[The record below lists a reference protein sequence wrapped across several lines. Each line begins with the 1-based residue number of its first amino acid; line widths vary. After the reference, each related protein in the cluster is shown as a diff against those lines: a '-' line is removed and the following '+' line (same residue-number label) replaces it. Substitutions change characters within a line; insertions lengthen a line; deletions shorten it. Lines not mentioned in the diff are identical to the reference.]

1 MKRSTTIALNALSKF
16 LGAILLLFPVILMDL
31 ILKENQPADKV
42 RYIVIFTAAIAVQ
55 FSIES
60 MVSFTKARK
69 SEQIAQIKK
78 EAIREKE
85 AKK

>member
-1 MKRSTTIALNALSKF
+1 MKKSTTIALNSLSKL
-16 LGAILLLFPVILMDL
+16 LGAILLLFPVILMDI

-42 RYIVIFTAAIAVQ
+42 RYIVIFTGAIAVQ
-55 FSIES
+55 FAIES

-78 EAIREKE
+78 EASLNKPT
-85 AKK
+85 K